1 MKTNTLN
8 IKLVGEV
15 IYGNGLGRTIGF
27 PTANLR
33 STASALQVACGVYA
47 GVATVDGTDHP
58 AVVNIGYSPSV
69 VEGGELRVEAH
80 LLDFEGNIY
89 GHRLELTLLHFMRA
103 EQKFPSHT
111 ALCAQIAHDCTEA
124 RKLLGGIQN
133 AKCKIQN

>member
-80 LLDFEGNIY
+80 LLDFEGNLY

-111 ALCAQIAHDCTEA
+111 ALCAQIAHDCAEA

-133 AKCKIQN
+133 